1 MNKNDFEI
9 LSPTSKQK
17 TEMKERLMLEAEFL
31 STVQNSTGRVISVDA
46 DELIEAKPRTKKSD
60 FVMKFATIAAAVA
73 FVAVV
78 SGFFIMNNNGV
89 QTLASQESAGETVA
103 SEVSSD
109 KPSESASS
117 HISSVTENET
127 ENPIAFKGKQGPLE
141 PYISDIGSFNRT
153 AVLPEVYW
161 AESLEEI
168 RIELQGLYYTDDKIE
183 AKYKITNL
191 SDNAMDIDVA
201 LNSEDKNYFNVC
213 INGYSYRSRFTPYG
227 HLTAEFSKKSLL
239 KEESA
244 EVLISVDYDTL
255 LSLGIDVVK
264 NFGVT
269 FYFGERFPGDEVS
282 FKNFNSVFLA
292 VDMHY
297 ENHKENETSY
307 EKQLTNGVVQK
318 KMGYTLLNYV
328 DNLNYEYDG
337 SIKIESAALLKTH
350 HETTGNDHYTIRLTV
365 YNSATGSFRFNTVI
379 SKINDEYTMLAGDNL
394 PGGVVHGKSRLI
406 LEVST
411 SNLDALKKNG
421 IEEINKIQLT
431 NIIDGMKETSHNV
444 DIVFAED

>member
-17 TEMKERLMLEAEFL
+17 TEIKERLMLEAECL
-31 STVQNSTGRVISVDA
+31 STVQNGTGRVISVDA

-89 QTLASQESAGETVA
+89 QTLASQESAGETVT

-168 RIELQGLYYTDDKIE
+168 RVELQGLYYTDDKIE

-264 NFGVT
+264 NFGVA

-307 EKQLTNGVVQK
+307 EKQLTNEVVQK

-365 YNSATGSFRFNTVI
+365 YNSATAPFRFNTVI
-379 SKINDEYTMLAGDNL
+379 SKINDEDTMLAGDNL

-411 SNLDALKKNG
+411 SNLDVLKKNG

-431 NIIDGMKETSHNV
+431 NIIDGIKEKSHNV